1 MYVIAGATGNTGSV
15 AATTLLQRGAKVR
28 ALVRDPQRGE
38 RLRALGAELAVG
50 SVLDPVALSKA
61 FAGARGAYLLVP
73 PDLGTP
79 EPLARGRAIV
89 DAWLAALHSSGVEH
103 VVVLSS
109 IGAQHVEGTGPIK
122 MLHLAERALHAQAI
136 PATFVRAA
144 YFVENWGSALGP
156 AENEGILPSF
166 HQPDVAFS
174 MVATRDIGEM
184 VAEAL
189 LDPAR
194 RHRVIE
200 LAGPSDASP
209 NDVAAILG
217 RILGRDLRTVHVAG
231 DAIVTTLQSFGV
243 SAAVA
248 EQFREMAEAL
258 DSGHIAFEHPG
269 SVIRGRTS
277 IESVLRA
284 MLGRS

>member
-15 AATTLLQRGAKVR
+15 AAATLLERGAKVR
-28 ALVRDPQRGE
+28 ALVRDPQKGE
-38 RLRALGAELAVG
+38 RLRALGAEIAVG
-50 SVLDPVALSKA
+50 SVLDPTALAKA

-89 DAWLAALHSSGVEH
+89 DAWLAALHGSGIEH

-109 IGAQHVEGTGPIK
+109 IGAQHTEGTGPIK
-122 MLHLAERALHAQAI
+122 MLHFAERALHAQAV

-156 AENEGILPSF
+156 AAEGGILPSF
-166 HQPDVAFS
+166 QRPTHPFA
-174 MVATRDIGEM
+174 MVATRDIGDA
-184 VAEAL
+184 VAAAL
-189 LDPAR
+189 LDPTR

-200 LAGPSDASP
+200 LAGPSDASA

-217 RILGRDLRTVHVAG
+217 RILGREVSAVHVAG
-231 DAIVTTLQSFGV
+231 DAIVTTLQGFGV

-248 EQFREMAEAL
+248 ELFREMAEAI
-258 DSGHIAFEHPG
+258 DSGHIAFEDPG
-269 SVIRGRTS
+269 AVVRGRTS

-284 MLGRS
+284 MLGRD